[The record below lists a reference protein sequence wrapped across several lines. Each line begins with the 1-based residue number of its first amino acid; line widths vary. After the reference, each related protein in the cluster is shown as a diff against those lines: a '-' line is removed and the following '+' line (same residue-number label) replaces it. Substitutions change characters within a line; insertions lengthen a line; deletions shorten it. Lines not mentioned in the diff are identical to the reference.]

1 MAVRKGNRAMNVG
14 NEESGIG
21 SQRHRAPIMLAL
33 VALIGTVL
41 LVIACQSPLFGTSD
55 PFTEA
60 DLVGVWQAEYENI
73 WAYDSQIG
81 QVVDILGTETL
92 TLRSDETYTQ
102 VFDDHA
108 GNVRTAD
115 GKSWYLD
122 ETNIIHLEGGMW
134 PQLGPE
140 LSAMFEK
147 QRLGGVQTFNGRD
160 LQLDAGEAYLW
171 VNSLGDGVLEIYHLP
186 TGDHSQ
192 KVVRFHKV
200 QVQP

>member
-1 MAVRKGNRAMNVG
+1 MAGAMAVRKGNRAMNVG

-122 ETNIIHLEGGMW
+122 ETNIIHLEGGC
-134 PQLGPE
+134 G
-140 LSAMFEK
+140 LS
-147 QRLGGVQTFNGRD
+147 L
-160 LQLDAGEAYLW
+160 
-171 VNSLGDGVLEIYHLP
+171 VLNCLRCSKSR
-186 TGDHSQ
+186 GLAVFKHSMEETCNLTQ
-192 KVVRFHKV
+192 VRRISG
-200 QVQP
+200 